1 MKNNIYN
8 KCAKIIEKK
17 IKETNDK
24 WKKKFEEL
32 NNKFQDELKK
42 RETLNKKTLEEI
54 IDKMSNEAK
63 DMVENRVNDY
73 NNNIKELLKSK
84 LEQSK
89 IDLNNEKKNITQAL
103 DEITNT
109 QKEIKEKVEGSKI
122 TFSKVMDLSAANINN
137 K

>member
-1 MKNNIYN
+1 MFD
-8 KCAKIIEKK
+8 C
-17 IKETNDK
+17 
-24 WKKKFEEL
+24 
-32 NNKFQDELKK
+32 QDELKK
-42 RETLNKKTLEEI
+42 RETLNKQTLEEI

-109 QKEIKEKVEGSKI
+109 QKEIKEKVDGSKI
-122 TFSKVMDLSAANINN
+122 TFSKVMELSAANINN